1 MRCKVSTHKA
11 ITLRTVFTLTLT
23 AAVAC
28 ACWIGGAEPA
38 SAFFRMGGGAH
49 FGGARMPSHTL
60 GGRNSVRER
69 GSGRI
74 SNGRRHA
81 ELPNRGREGRTGR
94 GIRFFPRH
102 WIVGR
107 PHHWIAGSGVA
118 GGFGPGSVG
127 PGGGGSGANGG
138 GRIGGVPPAGEQ
150 RFVPDEVLV
159 EFQPRVS
166 PLTIARFARVFNLTE
181 LESRS
186 FALLGGATFYRWRV
200 AAGSSVP
207 AMVATLQN
215 QVIVAGAQPNYLF
228 ALQDEV
234 SQARLGPAGDDAQY
248 ALRALHI
255 DEAQL
260 IATGKDVT
268 VAVIDSEIEASHPD
282 LAGSVK
288 KKFDA
293 LGGAGKPQSHGTAM
307 AGAIAAHGKLLG
319 IAPGTTIIA
328 ARAFDDSQGEAKGT
342 SFAIYKGLQWA
353 ADNGARVVN
362 MSFVGPFDPDLRQ
375 MLAAAAGK
383 DIVLV
388 AAGGNGGPDSGPQY
402 PASDANVIAVAATD
416 DKDGLFALD
425 NRNAYIAVAAPGV
438 DILSLAP
445 DDTYQVSTGSSIA
458 TAHVS
463 GIAALMLQ
471 TRPSLKPRD
480 VRAILTNTAKP
491 LVVGENSS
499 FEPRLVN
506 AYLAVKSAE
515 TVVVSGGA
523 GRQQAKR

>member
-1 MRCKVSTHKA
+1 MRRKA
-11 ITLRTVFTLTLT
+11 ISLRTAFVLALT
-23 AAVAC
+23 AALTG
-28 ACWIGGAEPA
+28 ACWIGGAKPA
-38 SAFFRMGGGAH
+38 SALSRMGGGH
-49 FGGARMPSHTL
+49 FGGARMSGHAF
-60 GGRNSVRER
+60 GGRNGVRER

-74 SNGRRHA
+74 SSGRQRA
-81 ELPNRGREGRTGR
+81 ESSGRGREGRGGR
-94 GIRFFPRH
+94 GTRFFPPH
-102 WIVGR
+102 WVVGR
-107 PHHWIAGSGVA
+107 PHHWIAGHGFV

-127 PGGGGSGANGG
+127 PGGGGAGINGG
-138 GRIGGVPPAGEQ
+138 GRIGGVPPAGER

-159 EFQPRVS
+159 QFRPRVS
-166 PLTIARFARVFNLTE
+166 PQTIARFARIFNLTQ

-186 FALLGGATFYRWRV
+186 FALLGGATFYRWRI

-207 AMVATLQN
+207 GMVATLQN
-215 QVIVAGAQPNYLF
+215 QVIVASAQPNYLY
-228 ALQDEV
+228 ALQDE
-234 SQARLGPAGDDAQY
+234 AGQKRPGLTGDQAQY
-248 ALRALHI
+248 ALRMLHT
-255 DEAQL
+255 DQAQQ

-282 LAGSVK
+282 LAGSVR

-319 IAPGTTIIA
+319 IAPGTTVIA
-328 ARAFDDSQGEAKGT
+328 ARAFDDSEGEAKGT

-353 ADNGARVVN
+353 ADGGARVVN
-362 MSFVGPFDPDLRQ
+362 MSFIGPFDPDLRQ
-375 MLAAAAGK
+375 MLAAAAAK

-388 AAGGNGGPDSGPQY
+388 GAGGNGGPQSGPQY

-416 DKDGLFALD
+416 DNDGLFALD

-445 DDTYQVSTGSSIA
+445 EDAYQVSTGSSIA
-458 TAHVS
+458 AAHVS

-471 TRPSLKPRD
+471 IRPSLTPRD

-491 LVVGENSS
+491 VAATDGSG
-499 FEPRLVN
+499 FAPRLVN

-515 TVVVSGGA
+515 TIVVSGGA
-523 GRQQAKR
+523 GPEQAKR

>member
-1 MRCKVSTHKA
+1 MRRKISKHKA
-11 ITLRTVFTLTLT
+11 IALRTACALALT
-23 AAVAC
+23 AVLAG
-28 ACWIGGAEPA
+28 ACWIGGAQPA
-38 SAFFRMGGGAH
+38 AAFFRMGGGEH
-49 FGGARMPSHTL
+49 FGGARMPSHAFS
-60 GGRNSVRER
+60 GRNGVRER

-81 ELPNRGREGRTGR
+81 ELPNRDREGRTGR

-102 WIVGR
+102 WVVGR
-107 PHHWIAGSGVA
+107 PHRWIAGSGAV
-118 GGFGPGSVG
+118 GGFAPGSGG
-127 PGGGGSGANGG
+127 PGGGGGNGING

-150 RFVPDEVLV
+150 RFVPNEVLV

-166 PLTIARFARVFNLTE
+166 PQTIARFARVFNLTQ

-186 FALLGGATFYRWRV
+186 FALLGGATFYRWRI
-200 AAGSSVP
+200 AAGSSVRG
-207 AMVATLQN
+207 MVTTLQN
-215 QVIVAGAQPNYLF
+215 QVIVASAQPNYLY
-228 ALQDEV
+228 ALQDDV
-234 SQARLGPAGDDAQY
+234 SQTRPGSAGDDAQY
-248 ALRALHI
+248 ALHTLHV
-255 DEAQL
+255 DQAQQ

-293 LGGAGKPQSHGTAM
+293 LGGAGAPQSHGTAM
-307 AGAIAAHGKLLG
+307 AGAIVAHGKLLG
-319 IAPGTTIIA
+319 IAPGTTVIA
-328 ARAFDDSQGEAKGT
+328 ARAFDDSDGEAKGT

-383 DIVLV
+383 NIVLI

-425 NRNAYIAVAAPGV
+425 NRNQYIAVAAPGV
-438 DILSLAP
+438 EILSLAP
-445 DDTYQVSTGSSIA
+445 GDAYQLSTGSSIA
-458 TAHVS
+458 AAHVS

-471 TRPSLKPRD
+471 IRPSLTPRD
-480 VRAILTNTAKP
+480 VRAILTNTAKA
-491 LVVGENSS
+491 LVAGENSN
-499 FEPRLVN
+499 FAPRLVN

-515 TVVVSGGA
+515 TVVVNGGA

>member
-1 MRCKVSTHKA
+1 MRRKV
-11 ITLRTVFTLTLT
+11 ITLRTALALTLT
-23 AAVAC
+23 AVLASV
-28 ACWIGGAEPA
+28 CWMGATQPA
-38 SAFFRMGGGAH
+38 AAFFRMGGGGH
-49 FGGARMPSHTL
+49 FGGARTQTHASGERHGIREHGSDRSSH
-60 GGRNSVRER
+60 
-69 GSGRI
+69 
-74 SNGRRHA
+74 GRRHA
-81 ELPNRGREGRTGR
+81 ELPNRGHEGRGSR
-94 GIRFFPRH
+94 GTRFFPRH
-102 WIVGR
+102 WVVGR
-107 PHHWIAGSGVA
+107 PAHGVLGSGV
-118 GGFGPGSVG
+118 GGGLGPGSTN
-127 PGGGGSGANGG
+127 PGGGSGLNGG
-138 GRIGGVPPAGEQ
+138 AIGGVPPAGEQ
-150 RFVPDEVLV
+150 RFLPDEVVV

-166 PLTIARFARVFNLTE
+166 PQTIVRFARVFNLTQ

-186 FALLGGATFYRWRV
+186 FGLLGGATFSRWRI

-207 AMVATLQN
+207 GMVATLQN
-215 QVIVAGAQPNYLF
+215 QVIVASAQPNYLY

-234 SQARLGPAGDDAQY
+234 SHSRPGAPGDDVQY
-248 ALRALHI
+248 ALRALHS
-255 DEAQL
+255 DQAQQ

-293 LGGAGKPQSHGTAM
+293 LGGAGAPQSHGTAM

-319 IAPGTTIIA
+319 IAPGTTVIA
-328 ARAFDDSQGEAKGT
+328 ARAFDDSRGEAKGT

-362 MSFVGPFDPDLRQ
+362 MSFVGPFDPDLRR
-375 MLAAAAGK
+375 MLAAATGK
-383 DIVLV
+383 DIVLI

-438 DILSLAP
+438 DVLSLAP
-445 DDTYQVSTGSSIA
+445 DDGYQLSTGSSIA

-471 TRPSLKPRD
+471 VRPSLTPRD
-480 VRAILTNTAKP
+480 VRAILTSTAKP
-491 LVVGENSS
+491 LAVGENSS
-499 FEPRLVN
+499 FAPRLVN

-515 TVVVSGGA
+515 TVVVSGSA

>member
-1 MRCKVSTHKA
+1 MRRKL
-11 ITLRTVFTLTLT
+11 ITLRTAFVLTLT
-23 AAVAC
+23 AVLAGAS
-28 ACWIGGAEPA
+28 WIGDVQPA
-38 SAFFRMGGGAH
+38 SAFFRMGGG
-49 FGGARMPSHTL
+49 FGGARVSSHAF
-60 GGRNSVRER
+60 GEGHGVREH
-69 GSGRI
+69 GSGRT
-74 SNGRRHA
+74 SSARRHA
-81 ELPNRGREGRTGR
+81 DLPNRSREGRGGR
-94 GIRFFPRH
+94 STRFFPRH
-102 WIVGR
+102 WNVGR
-107 PHHWIAGSGVA
+107 PHHGIAGSGVI
-118 GGFGPGSVG
+118 GGFGSGSVG
-127 PGGGGSGANGG
+127 ASGGASGTNG
-138 GRIGGVPPAGEQ
+138 GRIGGVPPPGEQ
-150 RFVPDEVLV
+150 RFVPNEVLV

-166 PLTIARFARVFNLTE
+166 PQTIARFARVFNLTP

-186 FALLGGATFYRWRV
+186 FSLLGGATFYRWRI
-200 AAGSSVP
+200 AAGSSVR

-215 QVIVAGAQPNYLF
+215 QVIVASVQPNYLY
-228 ALQDEV
+228 ALQDGV
-234 SQARLGPAGDDAQY
+234 SQNRPSPAGDDAQY
-248 ALRALHI
+248 ALRTLHI
-255 DEAQL
+255 GEAQQ

-319 IAPGTTIIA
+319 MAPGTTLIV

-353 ADNGARVVN
+353 ADNAARVVN

-375 MLAAAAGK
+375 MLVAAAGK
-383 DIVLV
+383 GIVLI

-416 DKDGLFALD
+416 DHDGLFALD
-425 NRNAYIAVAAPGV
+425 NRNQYIAVAAPGV
-438 DILSLAP
+438 EILSLAP
-445 DDTYQVSTGSSIA
+445 DDAYQVSTGSSIA
-458 TAHVS
+458 AAHVS

-471 TRPSLKPRD
+471 IRPSLMPRD
-480 VRAILTNTAKP
+480 VRAILTSTAKP
-491 LVVGENSS
+491 LLAGENSS
-499 FEPRLVN
+499 FAPRLVN

-523 GRQQAKR
+523 ARQQAKR